1 MCIIRMYL
9 ICVRTCMYIHV
20 SIYPPPHEQDRV
32 DELSAD
38 NEKIK
43 QKYTA
48 HRRKLQRHRS
58 EPRKLG
64 SLSSSKLGEDKRARP
79 KSGKRPNSASR
90 RSATHL
96 PPSSLALISENVDTA
111 RQEVPY
117 TSGLHTPTYIFP
129 LQFVALLSRKLPQLT
144 YNYTYFPSFLT
155 TQTLTH

>member
-1 MCIIRMYL
+1 
-9 ICVRTCMYIHV
+9 MYINV
-20 SIYPPPHEQDRV
+20 PICPPPHKQDRV

-64 SLSSSKLGEDKRARP
+64 SVSGSKLTEDKRARP
-79 KSGKRPNSASR
+79 KSGKRPSSASR

-96 PPSSLALISENVDTA
+96 PPSSLALISESMDTE
-111 RQEVPY
+111 REVPY
-117 TSGLHTPTYIFP
+117 TSGLHTPI
-129 LQFVALLSRKLPQLT
+129 S
-144 YNYTYFPSFLT
+144 
-155 TQTLTH
+155 